1 MNYELST
8 MNNEPSIIIFTTDA
22 NLIVRSWD
30 ERLASVTGLTADKVR
45 GQSLT
50 KLAPDLKSRGILTY
64 FQRVLTQGA
73 IEQLEPA
80 SCPYLIACKPF
91 KPSPYFEQMQQRV
104 TIAPLRDNGRIVGT
118 VVTIEDITAQLDLSR
133 ELAEQLASPDERTRL
148 RAAQALATTE
158 VLEPEPEANT
168 GTEASTEA
176 SPLLSVL
183 GDSSWRVRR
192 VAVEGLAHR
201 EESSIAASLVRSL
214 REEHR
219 NPSVL
224 NSVLQVLAHTHVD
237 ILPALIQC
245 LQDADVDLRIY
256 AALALGE
263 HHDQRAIPALLD
275 ALEDTDTNV
284 RYHAIDA
291 LGHLQAAEAVDALL
305 GIAESRDFC
314 LSFAA
319 LDTLKRI
326 GAPILASRLVPLL
339 EDDLLCSAAAECLGQ
354 LGDSSVVQPLVRL
367 LNQSDAAPVGVI
379 AVAIANLYERY
390 DTTYSEGRY
399 IADLVREAIAPT
411 GTQNLLNALP
421 TANAD
426 ELRALVLLLGHL
438 EGADVER
445 ALTQLLSQAT
455 VRPVVVEAL
464 VRSGKRVTD
473 LLIQQLEAEDLAIRQ
488 AAVVVLGRI
497 GDTRAGPAL
506 TRLLTTDPELTIAI
520 ASAIAQIGD
529 TSAFDAL
536 LSIIGHP
543 DAAVRQAV
551 IAALNSLG
559 HPDMPARLVTL
570 LQDTNPLVRES
581 AVKIAGYFA
590 FDECTALLLQR
601 CQDTD
606 ENVRRAAIEVIPY
619 LENALVLPAIIQAL
633 EDASPKVRTSAV
645 KALGQIDSTSA
656 FPYLIDALNDSDAW
670 VRYYAARA
678 IGWHSYPEAIQAL
691 EQVVRS
697 DCAYHVRAAAI
708 EALGQVGGA
717 HAVCILAPLVEAAD
731 TNSDLVRAALT
742 ALGEIGHPNA
752 LPPLL
757 STLRSPAPERR
768 IWAIR
773 ALGKRGGMGVEEALQ
788 ALATTEAEEDVVQV
802 AIEALEQL
810 ATPEAIARLLE
821 LTANPTL
828 NPIGVAVLAN
838 LKVAHLDVI
847 ARGLNHTNIGVRRA
861 VVEVLTRMKHPRASE
876 LLVTALDDGD
886 SSVRLAVVNALQSL
900 GNRDAERKLAQLAHS
915 DPDPAVRRAAYRGMG
930 NRELGNGN

>member
-1 MNYELST
+1 
-8 MNNEPSIIIFTTDA
+8 MNNGPSIIIFTTDA

-30 ERLASVTGLTADKVR
+30 ERLASVTGLSADKVR

-50 KLAPDLKSRGILTY
+50 KLVPDLKARGILTY

-73 IEQLEPA
+73 IEQLEFA
-80 SCPYLIACKPF
+80 SYPYLIACKPF
-91 KPSPYFEQMQQRV
+91 QTSPHFEQMQQRV

-118 VVTIEDITAQLDLSR
+118 VVTIEDITAQLDWNRSLN
-133 ELAEQLASPDERTRL
+133 EQLASPDEATRL
-148 RAAQALATTE
+148 RAAQALATAE
-158 VLEPEPEANT
+158 VLEPEPEANA
-168 GTEASTEA
+168 GAGASTGA
-176 SPLLSVL
+176 SPLLRVL
-183 GDSSWRVRR
+183 GDSSWRVRH

-201 EESSIAASLVRSL
+201 EESSIATSLVRSL

-237 ILPALIQC
+237 ILPALIEC
-245 LQDADVDLRIY
+245 LHDPDVDLRIY

-263 HHDQRAIPALLD
+263 HQDQRAIPALLD

-291 LGHLQAAEAVDALL
+291 LGHLQASEAVDALL

-326 GAPILASRLVPLL
+326 GVPILASRLVPLL

-354 LGDSSVVQPLVRL
+354 LGDASVVEPLIRL
-367 LNQSDAAPVGVI
+367 LNQSGAPVEVI
-379 AVAIANLYERY
+379 AGAIANLSERY
-390 DTTYSEGRY
+390 ETTYGEGRY
-399 IADLVREAIAPT
+399 IADLVRAAIAPT

-421 TANAD
+421 RANAD

-445 ALTQLLSQAT
+445 ALTELLNQAT

-464 VRSGKRVTD
+464 VRYGKRVTD
-473 LLIQQLEAEDLAIRQ
+473 LLVQQLEAEDIAIRQ

-497 GDTRAGPAL
+497 GDTRAGLAL
-506 TRLLTTDPELTIAI
+506 TRLLATDPDVTIAA

-529 TSAFDAL
+529 TRAFDTL
-536 LSIIGHP
+536 LGLIGHP

-551 IAALNSLG
+551 VAALNSLG
-559 HPDMPARLVTL
+559 HPDMPARLVPL

-590 FDECTALLLQR
+590 FDECVPLLVQR
-601 CQDTD
+601 CQDID

-619 LENALVLPAIIQAL
+619 LEDVSVLSSLAQAL
-633 EDASPKVRTSAV
+633 EDPIPKVRTSAV

-678 IGWHSYPEAIQAL
+678 IGWHSYPEAMTEL
-691 EQVVRS
+691 EQVVLS
-697 DCAYHVRAAAI
+697 DSAYHVRAAAI

-717 HAVCILAPLVEAAD
+717 HAVYILAPLVEAAD

-788 ALATTEAEEDVVQV
+788 ALATTDTEEDVVQV
-802 AIEALEQL
+802 AIEALERL
-810 ATPEAIARLLE
+810 ATPEAIASLLE

-828 NPIGVAVLAN
+828 NPICVAALAN
-838 LKVAHLDVI
+838 LKATHLEAI
-847 ARGLNHTNIGVRRA
+847 ASGLNHTNIGVRRA

-876 LLVTALDDGD
+876 FLLNALDDGD
-886 SSVRLAVVNALQSL
+886 ASVRLATVNALQSL
-900 GNRDAERKLAQLAHS
+900 GNRDAERKLAQLART
-915 DPDPAVRRAAYRGMG
+915 DPDSAVRHAAHRGMR
-930 NRELGNGN
+930 NRD

>member
-1 MNYELST
+1 
-8 MNNEPSIIIFTTDA
+8 MNNAPSIIIFTTDA

-50 KLAPDLKSRGILTY
+50 KLVPDLKSRGILTY

-73 IEQLEPA
+73 IERLESA
-80 SCPYLIACKPF
+80 SYLIACKPF
-91 KPSPYFEQMQQRV
+91 QPSPYFEQMQQQV

-118 VVTIEDITAQLDLSR
+118 VVTIEDITAQFDLNR
-133 ELAEQLASPDERTRL
+133 ELTEQLTSPDEATRL

-158 VLEPEPEANT
+158 GLEPEL
-168 GTEASTEA
+168 EASTEA
-176 SPLLSVL
+176 NTGASPLLRVL
-183 GDSSWRVRR
+183 GDSSWRVRQA
-192 VAVEGLAHR
+192 AVEGLAHR
-201 EESSIAASLVRSL
+201 EESSIATSLLRSL

-237 ILPALIQC
+237 TLPALIEC
-245 LQDADVDLRIY
+245 LHDTDVDLRIY

-263 HHDQRAIPALLD
+263 HHDQRAIPALLG

-291 LGHLQAAEAVDALL
+291 LGHLQATEAVDALL
-305 GIAESRDFC
+305 RIAESRDFC

-326 GAPILASRLVPLL
+326 GAPIMASRLVPLL
-339 EDDLLCSAAAECLGQ
+339 EDDLLCSATAECLGQ
-354 LGDSSVVQPLVRL
+354 LGEASVVEPLIGL
-367 LNQSDAAPVGVI
+367 LNQPGAPVEVI

-390 DTTYSEGRY
+390 ETTYGEGRH

-421 TANAD
+421 TASVD

-438 EGADVER
+438 EGSDVEF

-464 VRSGKRVTD
+464 VRYGKRVTN
-473 LLIQQLEAEDLAIRQ
+473 LLIQQLEAEDLAICQ

-506 TRLLTTDPELTIAI
+506 TRLLTTDPELTIAT

-529 TSAFDAL
+529 TRAFDTL
-536 LSIIGHP
+536 LGFIGHP

-559 HPDMPARLVTL
+559 HPDMPTRLVPL
-570 LQDTNPLVRES
+570 LQDSDPLVRES

-590 FDECTALLLQR
+590 FDECLALLLQR
-601 CQDTD
+601 CQDTE

-619 LENALVLPAIIQAL
+619 LEDDSVLPAIIQAL

-645 KALGQIDSTSA
+645 KALGQIDSISA
-656 FPYLIDALNDSDAW
+656 FPSLIKALRDSDAW

-678 IGWHSYPEAIQAL
+678 IGWHSYPEAMTAL
-691 EQVVRS
+691 EQVILS
-697 DCAYHVRAAAI
+697 DSAYHVRAAAI

-717 HAVCILAPLVEAAD
+717 QAVCILAPLVETAD
-731 TNSDLVRAALT
+731 TNSDVVRAALT

-757 STLRSPAPERR
+757 STLRSPNPERR

-773 ALGKRGGMGVEEALQ
+773 ALGKRGGMGVEETLQ
-788 ALATTEAEEDVVQV
+788 ALATTEVEENVVQV
-802 AIEALEQL
+802 AIEALEHL
-810 ATPEAIARLLE
+810 ATPEAIASLLE

-828 NPIGVAVLAN
+828 NPTCVTALAN
-838 LKVAHLDVI
+838 LKAAHLEVI
-847 ARGLNHTNIGVRRA
+847 AGGLNHLNTGVRRS

-876 LLVTALDDGD
+876 FLLTALDDED
-886 SSVRLAVVNALQSL
+886 SSVRLAAINALQSL
-900 GNRDAERKLAQLAHS
+900 GNRDAERKLAQLART
-915 DPDPAVRRAAYRGMG
+915 DPDATVRRAAYRGMG
-930 NRELGNGN
+930 NRE